1 MRTCAALIVLF
12 ITLVPEFAGQTKK
25 PIATSPSAPPT
36 PSSPPEPV
44 LIETPNESARAEWDK
59 KVALMIRHGQL
70 KLREEQVSAD
80 HAKRDQ
86 WFVQL
91 YKGVPVIGAE
101 VWRQM
106 EAKKAVALEGTYYPR
121 IDLNPV
127 PKLTRQEAQ
136 DALAAQAPDSPG
148 PSLPPTLGILPRSDG
163 TFLLVYQGRVFVN
176 GTVTLY
182 SLDARTG
189 AVVQSDADPGL
200 EQAH

>member
-1 MRTCAALIVLF
+1 MRTCVALIVSF
-12 ITLVPEFAGQTKK
+12 ITVVPGLAGQTK
-25 PIATSPSAPPT
+25 APVAPAA
-36 PSSPPEPV
+36 PVAPVAPV

-70 KLREEQVSAD
+70 KLREEQVSPD
-80 HAKRDQ
+80 HVKRDQ

-106 EAKKAVALEGTYYPR
+106 EAKKALALEGTYYTG

-148 PSLPPTLGILPRSDG
+148 PSLPPTLGILPRPDG
-163 TFLLVYQGRVFVN
+163 TFVLVYQGRVFAN

-182 SLDARTG
+182 SLDATTG
-189 AVVQSDADPGL
+189 AVVSQSAEAEPPTPN
-200 EQAH
+200 